1 MKILNLEFQIS
12 YSESRIL
19 YFESQMNIIAFVP
32 SHDES
37 YPTTLLHFSPEQNKN
52 ICSMRSTT
60 ALFVRFYFLKIQYT
74 RKIIWC
80 ILLMSIVYLIFKNI
94 CSKYSLHVISKSI
107 CNLKHPLEGLQ
118 PLLSRL
124 LYIYIYLV

>member
-12 YSESRIL
+12 YSESRIS

-32 SHDES
+32 SHDEP

-80 ILLMSIVYLIFKNI
+80 ILLMSIVYLIFKKYLLKVQSTCNI
-94 CSKYSLHVISKSI
+94 IKYMQSESI
-107 CNLKHPLEGLQ
+107 HWKVYNLYFLDC
-118 PLLSRL
+118 
-124 LYIYIYLV
+124 YIFTFT